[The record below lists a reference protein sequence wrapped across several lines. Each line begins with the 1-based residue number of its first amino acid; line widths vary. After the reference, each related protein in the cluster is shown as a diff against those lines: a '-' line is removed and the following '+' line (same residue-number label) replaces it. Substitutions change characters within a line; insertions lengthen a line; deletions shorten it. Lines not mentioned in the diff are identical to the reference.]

1 MDSLKGETLNGT
13 KLFNRTDGDMT
24 VSNVT
29 LTNLDYDSAL
39 QDGGQNLG
47 DSTDASVTL
56 DTISDDN
63 LSNIMDNV
71 TGLVTEAAGDE
82 STLGFASD
90 HLSNMSMN
98 RSLPIAVSWMSI
110 LRKRLQTTHRLACN
124 TRQQQRQLFS
134 QTSVRQRCST
144 Y

>member
-1 MDSLKGETLNGT
+1 
-13 KLFNRTDGDMT
+13 MT

-71 TGLVTEAAGDE
+71 TGLTNAGDE
-82 STLGFASD
+82 YPQIFRTC
-90 HLSNMSMN
+90 
-98 RSLPIAVSWMSI
+98 P
-110 LRKRLQTTHRLACN
+110 
-124 TRQQQRQLFS
+124 
-134 QTSVRQRCST
+134 
-144 Y
+144 